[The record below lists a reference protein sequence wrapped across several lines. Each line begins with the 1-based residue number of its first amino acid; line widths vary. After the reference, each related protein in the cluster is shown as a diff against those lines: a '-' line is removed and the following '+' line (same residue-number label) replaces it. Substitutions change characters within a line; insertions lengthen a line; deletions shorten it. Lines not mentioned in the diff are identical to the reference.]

1 MSPRQTLAVDDHR
14 SGRSVVTATAPT
26 AASHSAH
33 SLRHGKNPLPKEQP
47 SACLEGICS
56 LPLFLLT
63 KAVGLFFI
71 LLPTV
76 LPSWG
81 ADEAARS
88 AEDLLRRTEAAYTGL
103 NSFHFAAEEV
113 TETRSGD
120 SHRRI
125 SANYVTALDVRGRS
139 RVEIRDQ
146 SKNGVAVFDGEYHW
160 VYLPS
165 VNQFTRSQSGPTGDS
180 VLRQHIVDGVDL
192 TEYVERYAWRYQGL
206 SRNLVSATILRH
218 DALDGET
225 RAGTYTVVEA
235 QYKLPAGAPVGE
247 ATRTFW
253 IDEKGFLIVREVSRA
268 TAKPPGLEHP
278 VEIIQTISFA
288 TARADE
294 ESRDSLFVFIPP
306 ADAEQV
312 QTFRR
317 RAPGP
322 ATFVGEPAQDFSLL
336 DLKGRTFRLRDLR
349 GKIVLLDFW
358 ASWCT
363 PCRIDLPHIEA
374 LQREHSREQLIVLGV
389 NSESAPLARSFMEQQ
404 GYSFPSLVDE
414 GYEVFTKYQATSLP
428 TIVIVDREGNISS
441 YLVGLQ
447 REIDLHRAL
456 SKAGLP

>member
-1 MSPRQTLAVDDHR
+1 MLPRQICALDDSRSARAHVTTPTVLA
-14 SGRSVVTATAPT
+14 
-26 AASHSAH
+26 HSAH
-33 SLRHGKNPLPKEQP
+33 SLRRGKNPLPKEGR
-47 SACLEGICS
+47 SACLAS
-56 LPLFLLT
+56 LPGASTLPVM
-63 KAVGLFFI
+63 KAVGLFFV
-71 LLPTV
+71 LLLLA
-76 LPSWG
+76 LPAWG
-81 ADEAARS
+81 TERVTRS
-88 AEDLLRRTEAAYTGL
+88 AEDLLRRTEATYTGL
-103 NSFHFAAEEV
+103 TSFHFAAEEV

-120 SHRRI
+120 TERRI
-125 SANYVTALDVRGRS
+125 SANYVTALDAKGRS

-146 SKNGVAVFDGEYHW
+146 SKNGVAVFDGEYNW
-160 VYLPS
+160 VFLPS

-180 VLRQHIVDGVDL
+180 VMGQHIVDGVDL
-192 TEYVERYAWRYQGL
+192 TEYIERYPWRYQGL

-225 RAGTYTVVEA
+225 LAGTYTVVEA
-235 QYKLPAGAPVGE
+235 QYKLPAGAPVGK

-253 IDEKGFLIVREVSRA
+253 IDEQGFLIVREVSRA
-268 TAKPPGLEHP
+268 TAKPPGLENP

-288 TARADE
+288 TAQANE
-294 ESRDSLFVFIPP
+294 ETPDSLFVFIPP

-317 RAPGP
+317 RARGP
-322 ATFVGEPAQDFSLL
+322 ATFVGEPAQDFSLQ
-336 DLKGRTFRLRDLR
+336 DLKGRTFRLRDQR

-374 LQREHSREQLIVLGV
+374 LQREHSREDLIVLGV
-389 NSESAPLARSFMEQQ
+389 NSESAPVARSFMQQQ

-414 GYEVFTKYQATSLP
+414 GYEVSDQYQATSLP

-447 REIDLHRAL
+447 RESDLHRAL